1 MWQQTYLY
9 VIIVKIHGS
18 MLMEFLH
25 QLLDKVYYYSNCSVL
40 LATELD
46 CVSRLD

>member
-1 MWQQTYLY
+1 
-9 VIIVKIHGS
+9 
-18 MLMEFLH
+18 MLMEFL